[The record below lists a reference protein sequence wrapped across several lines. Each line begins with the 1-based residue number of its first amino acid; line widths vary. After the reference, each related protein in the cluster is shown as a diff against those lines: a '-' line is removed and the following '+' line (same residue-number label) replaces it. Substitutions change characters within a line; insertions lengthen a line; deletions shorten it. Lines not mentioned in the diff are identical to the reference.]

1 MFPTPLSNN
10 VSRVDHLVYATP
22 SLIDGIKE
30 IESLLGVRAIAGG
43 QHLMWGTRNAL
54 VSLGDNVYLEII
66 GPDPEQT
73 NFAGDRVFGIDHL
86 DHSRL
91 VTWAANGT
99 NLNRLVERGRQ
110 QGQELG
116 DVREGSRVG
125 ADGAMLS
132 WRLTDPYSIGDDG
145 LRPFFIDWGSTTHPA
160 KSLSAACTLQYL
172 RAEHPDP
179 ELVGIH
185 LADLGLELKVSRAPR
200 PALVATID
208 SPNGKVELR

>member
-1 MFPTPLSNN
+1 MCLTPFSNN
-10 VSRVDHLVYATP
+10 ASRVDHLVYATP
-22 SLIDGIKE
+22 SLIDGINE

-54 VSLGDNVYLEII
+54 VSLGDNVYLEVI
-66 GPDPEQT
+66 GPDPDQS

-86 DHSRL
+86 EQPKL
-91 VTWAANGT
+91 VTWAAKGV
-99 NLNRLVERGRQ
+99 NLNRLVKQTRERGQ
-110 QGQELG
+110 DLG
-116 DVREGSRVG
+116 DVKEGSRVG

-145 LRPFFIDWGSTTHPA
+145 LRPFFIDWGSTAHPA

-172 RAEHPDP
+172 RAEHPKP
-179 ELVGIH
+179 ELVGVH
-185 LADLGLELKVSRAPR
+185 LTDLGLELEISQAPH

-208 SPNGKVELR
+208 TPRGKVELR